1 MSRLSISNSLTTRDV
16 LENFTF
22 TGEYVNIV
30 DVAEIDVSFSGEMA
44 SYIVG
49 AVVTLQFSNDKVNIN
64 EEANNVIQST
74 VFSGKFEARYTN
86 VRVLFTTY
94 TDITGLNLTTIL
106 KGVETYKAIQA
117 VIVENFPEPVAPIIP
132 EVSSNT
138 RTAAECVIGQWFK
151 VETLGNTIGAVW
163 HQMGAII
170 GSESN
175 PPIGR
180 VFKCIMNGNGTGTV
194 SLIIYNSN
202 VVVDNF
208 PVTQVVS
215 GPLTDAE
222 LRLTAVPVSGPLT
235 DAELRLTA
243 VPVSGPLTDAEL
255 RLTAVPVSGPLT
267 DAELRL
273 TAVPVSGSI
282 SLLPAADPNSTIG
295 TVRLNDAYGSPLVT
309 TAGNLMIGINNI
321 YTTNA
326 LHTIID
332 SIDTAV
338 TFQCQE
344 RPTTESYFTTSV
356 GTGGLAITFSPK
368 TLRNFSFNTTSA
380 VIVYVM
386 LYDTGLVPIITDTPI
401 FVFPIMNANNV
412 IFNSFDHKFVNG
424 LGLRAVTT
432 YAGGGT
438 GNPVA
443 NTVFINMTLSD

>member
-1 MSRLSISNSLTTRDV
+1 MES
-16 LENFTF
+16 
-22 TGEYVNIV
+22 
-30 DVAEIDVSFSGEMA
+30 
-44 SYIVG
+44 
-49 AVVTLQFSNDKVNIN
+49 
-64 EEANNVIQST
+64 
-74 VFSGKFEARYTN
+74 
-86 VRVLFTTY
+86 
-94 TDITGLNLTTIL
+94 
-106 KGVETYKAIQA
+106 YKAIQA

-208 PVTQVVS
+208 PATQV
-215 GPLTDAE
+215 
-222 LRLTAVPVSGPLT
+222 
-235 DAELRLTA
+235 
-243 VPVSGPLTDAEL
+243 
-255 RLTAVPVSGPLT
+255 VSGPLT

-438 GNPVA
+438 GNPTA